1 MNIQR
6 RRLLERQFNKF
17 KRNGKTVASVN
28 PKIQA
33 QYAEWLRNDGGG
45 EHLMLEQKPDVK
57 NNLKVEKKTKAPK
70 NKAPKKKTP
79 PKKGLFG

>member
-33 QYAEWLRNDGGG
+33 QYAEWLRNNGVRG

-57 NNLKVEKKTKAPK
+57 NNLKAEKKT
-70 NKAPKKKTP
+70 KAPKKKTP

>member
-1 MNIQR
+1 
-6 RRLLERQFNKF
+6 
-17 KRNGKTVASVN
+17 
-28 PKIQA
+28 
-33 QYAEWLRNDGGG
+33 
-45 EHLMLEQKPDVK
+45 MLEQKPDVK